1 METPLPLPV
10 LPPQR
15 AVAVDEG
22 PYLRPEG
29 RVLATLEQDGRRRW
43 LRPKPSNGRWHRLRL
58 AVAVGLI
65 LVYTLVPWTKVGGMP
80 TVLLDLVERKF
91 VFFGTVFRP
100 TETLLFGLLF
110 LSVFVTVFLLTA
122 ILGRVWCGWACPQTV
137 YMEFVYRPLER
148 LFLGKGALNAK
159 APVAAWRRVAMY
171 AAYLVVSAHL
181 ANTLLAWFV
190 GADRLTSWIF
200 TTTPF
205 RHPAAFAVFAATTL
219 LMLFDFAFFREQMC
233 ALVCP
238 YGRFQ
243 SALLDQDSLIV
254 AYDRRRGEPR
264 ARKGSAR
271 GGAAKTKTGPCSC
284 DRAGGCGSGG
294 GCDGHGGG
302 HGAAEV
308 ATIVA
313 PARQGDCIDCTLC
326 VQTCPAGIDIRD
338 GLQLECIQ
346 CTQCIDACDAVMT
359 KLGKPT
365 GLIRYSSQRAI
376 EGAPRKRFRARL
388 VVYPLLLAVLLTGF
402 TVLVLRRE
410 TAYVAILRTQ
420 GVPYAMKPAAD
431 GAEEVESIVR
441 LRVDNRTRGTR
452 VYRVTG
458 AEGVRLVRDGMV
470 EVAAD
475 ASGEVDVFV
484 RSAARDFVRG
494 RREIGLRV
502 EELPVQEPPVR
513 EPPREGL
520 PGAEAA
526 SAGGAARFDRR
537 VKVGVLGPLVVR
549 PVGGAG

>member
-1 METPLPLPV
+1 MDTPLPLPV
-10 LPPQR
+10 LSPR
-15 AVAVDEG
+15 AAAVESG
-22 PYLRPEG
+22 PYLKPEG
-29 RVLATLEQDGRRRW
+29 RVLATLEPDGRRRW
-43 LRPKPSNGRWHRLRL
+43 LRPKPSKGRWQRLRL
-58 AVAVGLI
+58 AVAVALI
-65 LVYTLVPWTKVGGMP
+65 LVYTVIPWTTVGGMP

-100 TETLLFGLLF
+100 TESLLFGLLF

-148 LFLGKGALNAK
+148 LFLGKAALNAK
-159 APVAAWRRVAMY
+159 ATVPAWRRVAMY
-171 AAYLVVSAHL
+171 AAFVVVSAHL

-205 RHPAAFAVFAATTL
+205 RHPVAFAVFVATTL

-264 ARKGSAR
+264 ARKGSVR
-271 GGAAKTKTGPCSC
+271 GAGAKAKAKAGACSC

-294 GCDGHGGG
+294 GCDGHGHR
-302 HGAAEV
+302 HGRPDEAGATPAV
-308 ATIVA
+308 ADST
-313 PARQGDCIDCTLC
+313 ARQGDCIDCTLC

-420 GVPYAMKPAAD
+420 GIPYAMKPAAD

-452 VYRVTG
+452 TYRVTG
-458 AEGVRLVRDGMV
+458 TEGVRLVRDGSV

-484 RSAARDFVRG
+484 RSAPGEFVRG

-502 EELPVQEPPVR
+502 EELP
-513 EPPREGL
+513 
-520 PGAEAA
+520 AA
-526 SAGGAARFDRR
+526 TTDSRKGAAPFDRI
-537 VKVGVLGPLVVR
+537 VKVGVLGPLVVQ
-549 PVGGAG
+549 PTGGAG

>member
-10 LPPQR
+10 LSPR
-15 AVAVDEG
+15 AAAVDSG
-22 PYLRPEG
+22 PYLKPEG

-43 LRPKPSNGRWHRLRL
+43 LRPRPSKGRWHRLRL

-65 LVYTLVPWTKVGGMP
+65 LVYTLVPWTTVGGMP

-148 LFLGKGALNAK
+148 LFLGKAAFNAK
-159 APVAAWRRVAMY
+159 APVPAWRRVAMY

-205 RHPAAFAVFAATTL
+205 RHPVAFAVFAATTL

-271 GGAAKTKTGPCSC
+271 GAGAKAKAGACNC

-294 GCDGHGGG
+294 GCDGHGHRHDHAGG
-302 HGAAEV
+302 SDAAPTAV
-308 ATIVA
+308 ATGPV
-313 PARQGDCIDCTLC
+313 ARQGDCIDCTLC

-376 EGAPRKRFRARL
+376 DGAPRKRFRARL
-388 VVYPLLLAVLLTGF
+388 VVYPVLLAVLLTGF
-402 TVLVLRRE
+402 TMLLLGRE
-410 TAYVAILRTQ
+410 TAFVAILRTQ
-420 GVPYAMKPAAD
+420 GTPYAMKPAAD
-431 GAEEVESIVR
+431 GAQEVESIVR

-452 VYRVTG
+452 TYRVTG
-458 AEGVRLVRDGMV
+458 TEGVRLVRAGSV
-470 EVAAD
+470 EVPAD

-484 RSAARDFVRG
+484 RSAPGEFVRG

-502 EELPVQEPPVR
+502 EESPP
-513 EPPREGL
+513 EG
-520 PGAEAA
+520 AD
-526 SAGGAARFDRR
+526 AGGAARFDRI
-537 VKVGVLGPLVVR
+537 VKVGVLGPLVVQ
-549 PVGGAG
+549 PTGGAG

>member
-10 LPPQR
+10 LSPR
-15 AVAVDEG
+15 AAALDSG
-22 PYLRPEG
+22 PYLKPEG
-29 RVLATLEQDGRRRW
+29 RVLATLEPDGRRRW
-43 LRPKPSNGRWHRLRL
+43 LRPRPSKGRWHRLRL
-58 AVAVGLI
+58 VVAVGLI
-65 LVYTLVPWTKVGGMP
+65 LVYTLVPWTTVGGMP
-80 TVLLDLVERKF
+80 TVLLDLVERRF

-148 LFLGKGALNAK
+148 LFLGKAALNAK
-159 APVAAWRRVAMY
+159 APVPAWRRVAMY
-171 AAYLVVSAHL
+171 AAFVVVSAHL

-205 RHPAAFAVFAATTL
+205 RHPVAFAVFAATTL

-271 GGAAKTKTGPCSC
+271 GAGAKAKAGACNC

-294 GCDGHGGG
+294 GCDGHGHRHDHEGG
-302 HGAAEV
+302 SDAAPTAV
-308 ATIVA
+308 ATGSV
-313 PARQGDCIDCTLC
+313 ARQGDCIDCTLC

-376 EGAPRKRFRARL
+376 DGAPRKRFRARL
-388 VVYPLLLAVLLTGF
+388 VVYPVLLAVLLTGF
-402 TVLVLRRE
+402 AMLLLGRE
-410 TAYVAILRTQ
+410 TAFVAILRTQ
-420 GVPYAMKPAAD
+420 GTPYAMKPAAD
-431 GAEEVESIVR
+431 GAQEVESIVR

-452 VYRVTG
+452 TYRVTG
-458 AEGVRLVRDGMV
+458 TEGVRLVRAGSV
-470 EVAAD
+470 EVPAD

-484 RSAARDFVRG
+484 RSAPGEFVRG

-502 EELPVQEPPVR
+502 EESPP
-513 EPPREGL
+513 EG
-520 PGAEAA
+520 AD
-526 SAGGAARFDRR
+526 AGGAARFDRI
-537 VKVGVLGPLVVR
+537 VKVGVLGPLVVQ
-549 PVGGAG
+549 PTGGAG

>member
-10 LPPQR
+10 LSAR
-15 AVAVDEG
+15 STAAVAAAPAADHG
-22 PYLRPEG
+22 PYLKPEG

-43 LRPKPSNGRWHRLRL
+43 LRPRPSNGRWHRLRL
-58 AVAVGLI
+58 AVAVALI

-110 LSVFVTVFLLTA
+110 LSVFVTIFLLTA
-122 ILGRVWCGWACPQTV
+122 VLGRVWCGWACPQTV

-148 LFLGKGALNAK
+148 LFLGKGALDAK
-159 APVAAWRRVAMY
+159 AAVPAWRRVAMY
-171 AAYLVVSAHL
+171 AAYIVVSAHL

-205 RHPAAFAVFAATTL
+205 KHPVAFAVFAATTL

-271 GGAAKTKTGPCSC
+271 GEAKARTAGCTC
-284 DRAGGCGSGG
+284 DAKGGCGSGR
-294 GCDGHGGG
+294 GCEGKGGG
-302 HGAAEV
+302 HAAAV
-308 ATIVA
+308 AEA

-326 VQTCPAGIDIRD
+326 VQTCPAGIDIRN

-402 TVLVLRRE
+402 TVLLLRRE
-410 TAYVAILRTQ
+410 MAYVAILRTQ
-420 GVPYAMKPAAD
+420 GIPYTMKPAAD
-431 GAEEVESIVR
+431 GTEEVESIVR

-452 VYRVTG
+452 TYRVSGT
-458 AEGVRLVRDGMV
+458 EGVRLVRDGSV

-484 RSAARDFVRG
+484 RSAPGEFVRG

-502 EELPVQEPPVR
+502 EELPM
-513 EPPREGL
+513 EGA
-520 PGAEAA
+520 GSTEG
-526 SAGGAARFDRR
+526 AGGSARFDRT
-537 VKVGVLGPLVVR
+537 VKVGVLGPLVVQ
-549 PVGGAG
+549 PAGGAG